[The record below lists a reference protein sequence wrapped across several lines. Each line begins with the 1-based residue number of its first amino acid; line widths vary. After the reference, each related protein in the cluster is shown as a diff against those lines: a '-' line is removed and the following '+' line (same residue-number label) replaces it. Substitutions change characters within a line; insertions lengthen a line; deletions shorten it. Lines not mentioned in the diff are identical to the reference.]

1 MYETIR
7 EGKASIRIKK
17 VSKISK
23 EMDVFYNPVMEL
35 NRDITILL
43 LQQFSPMN
51 LCDPLAASGIRSIRF
66 SKELKYKSIAI
77 NDVDEKAVKSIKN
90 SLKLNKINN
99 FVTMN
104 KPLKK
109 LNNTIKNNNKIS
121 IHNEDANLFLLNS
134 KGFDYIDVDP
144 FGTSNSYLEAAIK
157 RISRNGILA
166 VTNTDT
172 AALTGTYPKACVR
185 KYWSSNKKNYLMHE
199 TGLRILIRKIQLIGM
214 QYEKALFPVFS
225 YFKNHYFRIFFQCIK
240 GKRLCN
246 EIALEHGMFN
256 GAGPLWMGSL
266 FDSRLVNRMY
276 ASLLKNYNDKNDNTR
291 NSIENNTIINKKLNN
306 SQNNNEL
313 LKFLKIIKDESKI
326 NAVGFYDIHDIA
338 KKRKLKIIMRK
349 EELIKK
355 IKKKGFKAANTHFLG
370 TGIRSDIPYDNFLTL
385 LRE

>member
-1 MYETIR
+1 
-7 EGKASIRIKK
+7 
-17 VSKISK
+17 
-23 EMDVFYNPVMEL
+23 VFYNPVMEL

-99 FVTMN
+99 FATMN